1 MNSLIFVLSMV
12 IFSTIGVFVS
22 PLSVPSSV
30 TAFFR
35 AFFGTLVLVLVL
47 VLTRR
52 KIDRSVL
59 RKNAVYLIPAGIALG
74 FNWVLLFEGYRLT
87 GVATATLCYYLA
99 PAIVII
105 LSPFL
110 LREKTTKL
118 KIVCAI
124 IAFLGMIPV
133 SGVLNSEFKADPD
146 GIALS
151 VAAAFLYAFIVILNK
166 KAKGLSG
173 IETTVVQLGI
183 SSIVMGLYVFF
194 AVPLSFVDSIP
205 TEIDTLIL
213 LGIVHTGLA
222 YLLYFTS
229 IKRIKAA
236 DAALFS
242 YIDPA
247 GALILSYTVL
257 NEKFT
262 YMGLVGIIMILGAS
276 VVAELPKYTRKEKSA
291 TDL

>member
-1 MNSLIFVLSMV
+1 M
-12 IFSTIGVFVS
+12 S
-22 PLSVPSSV
+22 PLSVPSTV
-30 TAFFR
+30 IAFFR

-47 VLTRR
+47 VLTGR
-52 KIDRSVL
+52 KIDRKAL
-59 RKNAVYLIPAGIALG
+59 KRNAVYLIPSGIALG
-74 FNWVLLFEGYRLT
+74 VNWVLLFEGYRLT

-99 PAIVII
+99 PAIVIV

-118 KIVCAI
+118 KTVCAI

-133 SGVLNSEFKADPD
+133 SGVLSTEFKADPD

-173 IETTVVQLGI
+173 IETTVIQLGI
-183 SSIVMGLYVFF
+183 SSAVLGLYVFF

-205 TEIDTLIL
+205 SEIGTLLL

-222 YLLYFTS
+222 YLLYFTA
-229 IKRIKAA
+229 IKRIKAS

-247 GALILSYTVL
+247 GSLILSYTVL
-257 NEKFT
+257 KEDFT
-262 YMGLVGIIMILGAS
+262 YMGLLGIIMILGAS
-276 VVAELPKYTRKEKSA
+276 LVAELPQILRRDKKIS
-291 TDL
+291 DL